1 MNPQCPSPAAA
12 ALVQGCVGPLNS
24 FGNTFVDNIFTA
36 VFGMVAIQAL
46 LVVAIAAL
54 LKDRKERERYRHID
68 EKRGARGAF

>member
-1 MNPQCPSPAAA
+1 MGAKRTSTPALCDGLMIIGCRAYCNSSP
-12 ALVQGCVGPLNS
+12 N
-24 FGNTFVDNIFTA
+24 FTA